1 MAQARRRAKAGEG
14 VSDTSS
20 EDSDTE
26 LAGVPFERLDDDK
39 RAAWIERRAWDLYMI
54 ERQHVRTREVMIQC
68 YSEAKQWVSVGQDE
82 SGVFAE

>member
-1 MAQARRRAKAGEG
+1 MSNTTKADG
-14 VSDTSS
+14 SL
-20 EDSDTE
+20 E

-54 ERQHVRTREVMIQC
+54 ERQHVRTREVMAQC
-68 YSEAKQWVSVGQDE
+68 YSEAKQWVSVGEDE